1 MTVYSEFLYKFAIM
15 YLYAK
20 KILTC
25 MAALT
30 CCVAVLSLTGGSRV
44 WTPLTGRSLTTQ
56 SGLPSNRM
64 NDMVQ
69 DSTGYIWL
77 GTSNGLCR
85 YDGYAVVPFHAADA
99 DTRSLTDN
107 VGTLHL
113 DTLNS
118 LLWIRSATFH
128 YSCLDLRQGR
138 YVDYAP
144 GCDHSKT
151 FERFVAEPGGM
162 WMYEAKAGI
171 RHVTYGNGDFMCKD
185 YTPGNGLPEGCKVK
199 RIVVGNGSVWVLTT
213 DGLLRLN
220 AKGGFDILAKDH
232 DFMMANSWR
241 NLTFFLTRSGRVMAF
256 DKHGKMVRNV
266 TIPQGMGD
274 MGAVNGNMI
283 WQDRWLIMTR
293 NTVVAMDCRTMEF
306 SVPADLQMDYGIVLD
321 NLDGNLCV
329 SDRLGAFWL
338 FMKDGRMRRMQLL
351 REDDINI
358 KKKRNYSTIICDDGR
373 FYIATYGNGLY
384 IYDPVNDHTEHF
396 SAKDPYPILD
406 TDYLTNIHKDRDGNV
421 WIGQEDAGV
430 TMLRSNPLGDYGIIM
445 PDPLHQ
451 GEKTN
456 FITRLRRRSDGNILV
471 TTKSHRSYVLNADG
485 TFHATTVAA
494 TPDSHTDSL
503 TDKQGRTWIATW
515 EQGLIMATNS
525 NDGQRKLTY
534 LLTRSISESRINAL
548 TTDKNGN
555 LWVAT
560 YNGIYIADISATPIS
575 NASFRRISISDGLP
589 TNDITCLLSASDG
602 SVWAGG
608 AGSGAIRCVMRKG
621 KTDISTVSTMHGLS
635 NDNVHSITEDLYG
648 NIWVTTDEAVST
660 ISPKTMKAV
669 NHSVGTSLLNRLYS
683 DNCALTL
690 SDGRLL
696 FGTHDGITVITP
708 QDKPMA
714 SPHNSMAHI
723 TDVIINGASI
733 YNNEKFIHLLGKS
746 SITLPYDENTVR
758 LCFSDFNYANAG
770 QTLYQ
775 FYLEGYDKTWR
786 TPSSQNYMEYGNLP
800 PGTYTFHLRLDGGAA
815 ETVME
820 IRIRQ
825 PWYNTWWAWMMYI
838 SVIAALITI
847 FYRHKRQQI
856 MLRQQMRMEREV
868 ADMRINLFTQIAHEF
883 RTPLALISGA
893 IDRMGEAA
901 TPKKQLQTAQR
912 GAVRMTRLVNQLMEF
927 RKIDTDNLRL
937 KVEQGD
943 IVRFVRDISHDFWNV
958 ANQKDISLTF
968 QSSEKSLLMPF
979 DRHIVD
985 AITYNIISNAV
996 KYTPVK
1002 GTVSV
1007 RLRSDVGKL
1016 CLTVD
1021 DSGPGIDDGRL
1032 PVLFQPFMHGF
1043 ASQGGMGIGLYT
1055 AHKMALTH
1063 KGSLT
1068 YQRSS
1073 SLGGACFTLTLPL
1086 DGSAYSAEDYMSGG
1100 SAVSA
1105 VTRHDETPII
1115 HEPLPQALNDL
1126 HIAVIEDDPDMLEQI
1141 KSEMGV
1147 YFHVDAYTTGKD
1159 GYERVCERK
1168 PALLICDVTL
1178 PDMSGYDIVRQLRS
1192 HADTMLIPVIMLTAL
1207 DDDHHRIKGYEAGAD
1222 DYMVKPCN
1230 YQVLAARTA
1239 QLIKWNRERMAAP
1252 AESQQAAAA
1261 APTDVAEPVIT
1272 SRADKRFAEQVDRI
1286 IEQHLGDSDFSVDQ
1300 MAEMLHI
1307 GRTKLFGKIKELKGM
1322 SPNKLLVSER
1332 MKRAAVL
1339 LDDVSLNISEVSYK
1353 VGIKDASYFN
1363 RCFKQY
1369 YGMSPKQYRDRG

>member
-1 MTVYSEFLYKFAIM
+1 MKTLAGKIMTCI
-15 YLYAK
+15 
-20 KILTC
+20 
-25 MAALT
+25 AALA
-30 CCVAVLSLTGGSRV
+30 CSVAALPLLNVGRV
-44 WTPLTGRSLTTQ
+44 HTPLTGRTLTTQ
-56 SGLPSNRM
+56 DGLPSNRM

-69 DSTGYIWL
+69 DSTGYVWL

-85 YDGYAVVPFHAADA
+85 YDGYAVVPLHEAEAG
-99 DTRSLTDN
+99 TRSLTDN

-113 DTLNS
+113 DTINS
-118 LLWIRSATFH
+118 LLWIRSATFQ
-128 YSCLDLRQGR
+128 YACLDVRGGR

-144 GCDHSKT
+144 GCDRGKAYD
-151 FERFVAEPGGM
+151 RFVAVRGGM
-162 WMYEAKAGI
+162 WMYEARAGI
-171 RHVTYGNGDFMCKD
+171 RHVTYHDGTFSCRD

-199 RIVVGNGSVWVLTT
+199 RVVAGCAGVWVLTAN
-213 DGLLRLN
+213 GLLRLN
-220 AKGGFDILAKDH
+220 ARGEFDSVVRGE
-232 DFMMANSWR
+232 DFMMACTWGKR
-241 NLTFFLTRSGRVMAF
+241 MFFLTRSGRVMAF
-256 DKHGKMVRNV
+256 DRHGRMVRSV
-266 TIPQGMGD
+266 TVPREMGN
-274 MGAVNGNMI
+274 MGEVNGNMV
-283 WQDRWLIMTR
+283 WQDHWYIMTR
-293 NTVVAMDCRTMEF
+293 YAVVAMDCRTMEF
-306 SVPADLQMDYGIVLD
+306 SMPGDMQMDYGLVLD
-321 NLDGNLCV
+321 NLEGNFCV
-329 SDRLGAFWL
+329 ADRQGAFWL
-338 FMKDGRMRRMQLL
+338 FMKDGRKRKMQLL

-358 KKKRNYSTIICDDGR
+358 KRKRNYSTIMADDGR
-373 FYIATYGNGLY
+373 FYIATYGGGLY
-384 IYDPVNDHTEHF
+384 IYNPTDDSMEHF
-396 SAKDPYPILD
+396 SAKDDYPILD
-406 TDYLTNIHKDRDGNV
+406 TDYLTNIHKDREGNV

-430 TMLRSNPLGDYGIIM
+430 TMLRSNPLGDYGIIL

-451 GEKTN
+451 GGKTN
-456 FITRLRRRSDGNILV
+456 FITRLRQLADGNILV
-471 TTKSHRSYVLNADG
+471 TTKGHRSYVLDAGG
-485 TFHATTVAA
+485 TFRSTTTHA
-494 TPDSHTDSL
+494 TPDSHIDSL
-503 TDKQGRTWIATW
+503 TDRQGRTWIATW
-515 EQGLIMATNS
+515 EQGLIMAVNTGE
-525 NDGQRKLTY
+525 GQRRLTY

-548 TTDKNGN
+548 ATDRRGN

-560 YNGIYIADISATPIS
+560 YNGIYTADMRAGNIT
-575 NASFRRISISDGLP
+575 NDSFRHISISDGLP
-589 TNDITCLLSASDG
+589 TNDITCLMAASDG

-608 AGSGAIRCVMRKG
+608 AGSGAVRCEVSNG
-621 KTDISTVSTMHGLS
+621 KPDISIVSTMHGLS
-635 NDNVHSITEDLYG
+635 SDNVHSITEDRHG
-648 NIWVTTDEAVST
+648 NVWVTTDEALSAVN
-660 ISPKTMKAV
+660 PKTMRAV
-669 NHSVGTSLLNRLYS
+669 NHSVGTTLLNRLYS

-690 SDGRLL
+690 ADGRML
-696 FGTHDGITVITP
+696 FGTHDGIIVIMP
-708 QDKPMA
+708 QDRPVTMPRHA
-714 SPHNSMAHI
+714 TAHI
-723 TDVIINGASI
+723 TDVIINGTSV
-733 YNNEKFIHLLGKS
+733 YNSEKYGGMPGNGG
-746 SITLPYDENTVR
+746 ITLPCDENTLR
-758 LCFSDFNYANAG
+758 LCFSDLSYANVG

-775 FYLEGYDKTWR
+775 FYLEGYDRGWR
-786 TPSSQNYMEYGNLP
+786 TPSSQNHVEYGNLP
-800 PGTYTFHLRLDGGAA
+800 PGTYTFHLRLDSGGT
-815 ETVME
+815 ETTMQ
-820 IRIRQ
+820 IRISQ

-838 SVIAALITI
+838 SVIAALITV

-856 MLRQQMRMEREV
+856 ELRQQMRMEKEV

-901 TPKKQLQTAQR
+901 TPRKQLQTAQR

-996 KYTPVK
+996 KYTPDK

-1007 RLRSDVGKL
+1007 RLKTDGNRL
-1016 CLTVD
+1016 CLMVD
-1021 DSGPGIDDGRL
+1021 DSGAGIDDSRL
-1032 PVLFQPFMHGF
+1032 PGLFQPFMHGF

-1055 AHKMALTH
+1055 AHKMAVTH

-1086 DGSAYSAEDYMSGG
+1086 DDSAYSAEDYMSEG

-1105 VTRHDETPII
+1105 VTKHNETPII
-1115 HEPLPQALNDL
+1115 HEMLPQALNDL

-1159 GYERVCERK
+1159 GYDKVCERK
-1168 PALLICDVTL
+1168 PTLLICDVTL

-1192 HADTMLIPVIMLTAL
+1192 HDDTMLIPVIMLTAL

-1252 AESQQAAAA
+1252 AESQQTAAA

-1286 IEQHLGDSDFSVDQ
+1286 IEQHLDDSDFSVDQ

>member
-1 MTVYSEFLYKFAIM
+1 MNTTAG
-15 YLYAK
+15 
-20 KILTC
+20 KILICLALLSCTV
-25 MAALT
+25 AALPLLN
-30 CCVAVLSLTGGSRV
+30 VGRV
-44 WTPLTGRSLTTQ
+44 HTPLTGRSLTTQ
-56 SGLPSNRM
+56 NGLPSNRM

-69 DSTGYIWL
+69 DSTGYLWL

-85 YDGYAVVPFHAADA
+85 YDGYAVVPFHEADA
-99 DTRSLTDN
+99 GTRSLTDN

-113 DTLNS
+113 DTLNN

-128 YSCLDLRQGR
+128 YSCLDVKRGC

-144 GCDHSKT
+144 GCNHDKT
-151 FERFVAEPGGM
+151 YDRFVAVRGGM

-171 RHVTYGNGDFMCKD
+171 RHITYSKGAFTCRD
-185 YTPGNGLPEGCKVK
+185 YTPGNGLPAKCKVK
-199 RIVVGNGSVWVLTT
+199 RVVAGSAGVWVLTAN
-213 DGLLRLN
+213 GLLRLN
-220 AKGGFDILAKDH
+220 ERGEFDSVVTGQ
-232 DFMMANSWR
+232 DFMMANSWGDKM
-241 NLTFFLTRSGRVMAF
+241 FFLTRSGRVMTF
-256 DKHGKMVRNV
+256 DKHGRMVRNV
-266 TIPQGMGD
+266 TIPQGMGN
-274 MGAVNGNMI
+274 MGEVNGNMV
-283 WQDRWLIMTR
+283 WQDHWFIMTR
-293 NTVVAMDCRTMEF
+293 HAVVSMDCRTMEF
-306 SVPADLQMDYGIVLD
+306 SMPDEMQMDYGLVLD
-321 NLDGNLCV
+321 NLNGNYCV
-329 SDRLGAFWL
+329 ADRQGAFWL
-338 FMKDGRMRRMQLL
+338 FMKDGKMRRMQLL
-351 REDDINI
+351 RENDINI
-358 KKKRNYSTIICDDGR
+358 TKKRNYSTIIGDDGR

-406 TDYLTNIHKDRDGNV
+406 TDYLTNIHEDRDGNV

-430 TMLRSNPLGDYGIIM
+430 TMLRSNPLGDYGIIL
-445 PDPLHQ
+445 PDPQHQ
-451 GEKTN
+451 GGKTN
-456 FITRLRRRSDGNILV
+456 FITRLRQLADGNVLV
-471 TTKSHRSYVLNADG
+471 TTKGHRNYVLNSNG
-485 TFHATTVAA
+485 TFHAATTHA
-494 TPDSHTDSL
+494 TPESHIDSL
-503 TDKQGRTWIATW
+503 TDKRGRTWIATW
-515 EQGLIMATNS
+515 EQGLIMADKTE
-525 NDGQRKLTY
+525 DGQRRLTY

-548 TTDKNGN
+548 ATDQNGN

-560 YNGIYIADISATPIS
+560 YNGIYTADMNTQTVT
-575 NASFRRISISDGLP
+575 NASFRHISISDGLP
-589 TNDITCLLSASDG
+589 TNDITCLMAASDG

-608 AGSGAIRCVMRKG
+608 AGSGAVRCVVNNG
-621 KTDISTVSTMHGLS
+621 KPDISIVSTMHGLS

-669 NHSVGTSLLNRLYS
+669 NHNVGTSLLNRLYS

-786 TPSSQNYMEYGNLP
+786 TPSSQNHVEYGNLP

-825 PWYNTWWAWMMYI
+825 PWYNTWWAWLLYI
-838 SVIAALITI
+838 SVIAALITV

-856 MLRQQMRMEREV
+856 ELRQQMRMEKEV
-868 ADMRINLFTQIAHEF
+868 ANMRINLFTQIAHEF

-893 IDRMGEAA
+893 INRMGETA
-901 TPKKQLQTAQR
+901 TPRKQLQTAQR
-912 GAVRMTRLVNQLMEF
+912 GAMRMTRLVNQLMEF

-937 KVEQGD
+937 QVEQGD

-968 QSSEKSLLMPF
+968 QSSEKSLLLPF
-979 DRHIVD
+979 DHHIVD

-996 KYTPVK
+996 KYTPDK

-1021 DSGPGIDDGRL
+1021 DSGPGIDDNRL

-1055 AHKMALTH
+1055 AQKMAVTH

-1068 YQRSS
+1068 YQRSD
-1073 SLGGACFTLTLPL
+1073 SLGGARFTLTLPL
-1086 DGSAYSAEDYMSGG
+1086 DDSAYSAEDYMSEG
-1100 SAVSA
+1100 SAISA
-1105 VTRHDETPII
+1105 VTKHDETPII
-1115 HEPLPQALNDL
+1115 HEMLPQALNDI

-1159 GYERVCERK
+1159 GYERVCENK

-1192 HADTMLIPVIMLTAL
+1192 HDDTMLIPVIMLTAL

-1239 QLIKWNRERMAAP
+1239 QLIKWNRERNTLP
-1252 AESQQAAAA
+1252 ADGMPAAATA

-1286 IEQHLGDSDFSVDQ
+1286 IEQHLDDSDFSVDL

-1369 YGMSPKQYRDRG
+1369 YGMSPKQYRERG